1 MIWAQFDS
9 RTGKMKI
16 VLAQVAS
23 CIADKAEN
31 IRRIKKVVGKVEA
44 DLVVFSEMFLTG
56 YMCRD
61 LFFKVAEGTEGE
73 SVRKIERIAEEHGCS
88 ILFGMPVLDDRVTS
102 LVTNSAI
109 LVSPDGSVQRYDK
122 LSLANFGP
130 FEEKLYFCPGSAPR
144 LFEFNHVKIGPII
157 CYDIFFPEISKYYAT
172 LGAEVIICIAAS
184 PSTSKPYFER
194 VIPARAIE
202 NTTYVVYVNQVGT
215 QLNQVFFGGSQA
227 ANPRGDIIV
236 RNKYYEED
244 ITVVEVDPAEIRLAR
259 QMRPTLRNTFE
270 LSNILYSSLSE

>member
-1 MIWAQFDS
+1 
-9 RTGKMKI
+9 MKI

-23 CIADKAEN
+23 HVADKSKN
-31 IRRIKKVVGKVEA
+31 IQTIERVVKKVDA
-44 DLVVFSEMFLTG
+44 DLVVFSETFLTG

-61 LFFKVAEGTEGE
+61 LFFKVAEGIEGE
-73 SVRKIERIAEEHGCS
+73 SVRRIKKIAEEHCCG
-88 ILFGMPVLDDRVTS
+88 ILFGMPLLDENLTS
-102 LVTNSAI
+102 LVKNSAV
-109 LVSPDGSVQRYDK
+109 LVSPDGYVQRYDK

-130 FEEKLYFCPGSAPR
+130 FEEKLYFCPGDAPK
-144 LFEFNHVKIGPII
+144 LFELNRVKIGPII

-184 PSTSKPYFER
+184 PYTSKPYFER

-202 NTTYVVYVNQVGT
+202 NTVYVIYVNQVGT
-215 QLNQVFFGGSQA
+215 QLNQVFFGGSQV

-236 RNKYYEED
+236 RNKYYDED
-244 ITVVEVDPAEIRLAR
+244 ITTVEVDPAEIRLAR

-270 LSNILYSSLSE
+270 LSNILYSSSRE